1 MSKQLELLAPN
12 VSALSNNCYLSSLTR
27 PLKMLFDIRQHH
39 HPDLQQYKTE
49 MSFQKTPSQLFV
61 RQTMLFD
68 EYIIDTG
75 KGDVDKQPL
84 ILPWDNTTWV
94 LRAANIIIRP
104 PINEATQLWS
114 HKQTPRRVYNRHM
127 KYFRFIW
134 RFVTISMKAISPQFC
149 GQLPRTSMS

>member
-27 PLKMLFDIRQHH
+27 HLKMLFDIRQHH

-61 RQTMLFD
+61 RQTMLFE
-68 EYIIDTG
+68 EYIIDTS

-84 ILPWDNTTWV
+84 ILPWDNTT
-94 LRAANIIIRP
+94 
-104 PINEATQLWS
+104 
-114 HKQTPRRVYNRHM
+114 
-127 KYFRFIW
+127 
-134 RFVTISMKAISPQFC
+134 
-149 GQLPRTSMS
+149 